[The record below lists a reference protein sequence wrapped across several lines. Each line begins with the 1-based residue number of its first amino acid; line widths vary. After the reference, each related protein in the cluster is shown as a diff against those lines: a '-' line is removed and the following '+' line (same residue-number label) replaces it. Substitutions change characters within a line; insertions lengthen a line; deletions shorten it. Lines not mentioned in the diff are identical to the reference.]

1 MPASSAGSGCGAD
14 DGLLQRG
21 QQALRTHRLQQ
32 VVERVEVEGLH
43 RVIVVGGG
51 EDDRRRLLEGAEM
64 AGQLDA
70 VHARHADVG
79 EHDIDRVCAQE
90 LERHQ
95 PVAGLADDLGG
106 ELDGDVG
113 QQLAQARTRQRFV
126 VDQEDFQRLVVRHGR
141 MMRTS

>member
-1 MPASSAGSGCGAD
+1 
-14 DGLLQRG
+14 
-21 QQALRTHRLQQ
+21 
-32 VVERVEVEGLH
+32 
-43 RVIVVGGG
+43 
-51 EDDRRRLLEGAEM
+51 M
-64 AGQLDA
+64 AGQFDA

-90 LERHQ
+90 LERRQ
-95 PVAGLADDLGG
+95 AVAGLADDLGG

-113 QQLAQARTRQRFV
+113 QQLAQAGTRQRFV